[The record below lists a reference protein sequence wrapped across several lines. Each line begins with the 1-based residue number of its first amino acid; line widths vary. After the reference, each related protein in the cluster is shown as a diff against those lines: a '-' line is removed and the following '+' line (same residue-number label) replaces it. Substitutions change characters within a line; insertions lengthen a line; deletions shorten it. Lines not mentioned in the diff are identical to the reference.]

1 LKYRLNYAPQK
12 YEDFISSLS
21 GKSMLMEQRV
31 PSSSLFSTRTLA
43 VLAVVIVLSSLCLR
57 LGYLPLQEPDEGRN
71 AEVAREMATS
81 GAWLVPTYDGV
92 PYLDKPAF
100 YFKVVAL
107 SLAAFGN
114 NETAARLP
122 SAVFGMALVF
132 MVFGFGR
139 KVHGVRCGLLAA
151 IVVATMPLYLVLGR
165 TVIFDMMLTFFVCGS
180 IFAGY
185 FAEETE
191 GRARRK
197 WYLLGSAAAGFATL
211 IKGPVGF
218 IVPTLVLL
226 VFHRVEGRRGVWKRF
241 FAPLNLAVFF
251 AVTLPWFVGLCLT
264 HRDFLY
270 YGLVEE
276 SFHRFTTAQS
286 FHRSQ
291 PVYFYPL
298 VVLTTFFPWSL
309 LLPEASIA
317 AWKQRWMKHRADR
330 LCLVWSVVV
339 VVFFSISASKLAGY
353 ILSVTV
359 ACGLLVARLLEAAF
373 ANPAGRAARLLGRT
387 FLASGLAGVMAAAVV
402 TAGASRASALAKPLR
417 IPLAVAEEL
426 GHHAV
431 PLAILLAVLG
441 LGALAARWRR
451 DAWLGFLCLAMFTPL
466 FVNLNLH
473 LFEVGLSAKSG
484 RTLAERMPA
493 LPADTELASLDC
505 FPNGLAFYLGR
516 TLTLISADGGELTSN
531 YVLFS
536 LKKSSHWPKNIVPQ
550 TKFDDWLA
558 SRQTP
563 VFLIMKQ
570 EHRAK
575 LEALAASRGGKV
587 RELTPAYVGALL
599 PVRGG
604 P

>member
-1 LKYRLNYAPQK
+1 
-12 YEDFISSLS
+12 
-21 GKSMLMEQRV
+21 MLMKQHV
-31 PSSSLFSTRTLA
+31 SLTSALSTRALA
-43 VLAVVIVLSSLCLR
+43 VLAVVIVFSSLCLH
-57 LGYLPLQEPDEGRN
+57 LGYLPLQDPDEGRN
-71 AEVAREMATS
+71 AEVAREMAAS
-81 GAWLVPTYDGV
+81 GSWLVPTYNGV

-100 YFKVVAL
+100 YFKTVAL

-122 SAVFGMALVF
+122 SALFGVGLVL
-132 MVFGFGR
+132 MVFGFCR
-139 KVHGVRCGLLAA
+139 RVHGVRCGLLAA
-151 IVVATMPLYLVLGR
+151 VVVATMPLYLVFGR

-191 GRARRK
+191 GRARRN
-197 WYLLGSAAAGFATL
+197 WYLLGAAAAGCATL
-211 IKGPVGF
+211 VKGPVGF

-226 VFHRVEGRRGVWKRF
+226 VFHRVEGRRGVWKRL
-241 FAPLNLAVFF
+241 FAPLNLALFF
-251 AVTLPWFVGLCLT
+251 AMTLPWFVGLCLT

-276 SFHRFTTAQS
+276 SFHRFTTAQR

-298 VVLTTFFPWSL
+298 VVLVTFFPWSL

-339 VVFFSISASKLAGY
+339 VLFFSISASKLAGY

-359 ACGLLVARLLEAAF
+359 ACGLLVARLVEAAF
-373 ANPAGRAARLLGRT
+373 ANPAGRAARLLGLT
-387 FLASGLAGVMAAAVV
+387 FLASGVAGVMAAAVV
-402 TAGASRASALAKPLR
+402 AAGASRASALAKPLR
-417 IPLAVAEEL
+417 ISVALAEEL
-426 GHHAV
+426 GHLAV

-451 DAWLGFLCLAMFTPL
+451 DVGLGFLCLAMFTPL
-466 FVNLNLH
+466 FVNFNLP
-473 LFEVGLSAKSG
+473 LFDVGLSAKSG
-484 RTLAERMPA
+484 RTLAEHMPA

-505 FPNGLAFYLGR
+505 FPNGLTFYLGR
-516 TLTLISADGGELTSN
+516 TLTLISTDGGELTSN
-531 YVLFS
+531 YILYS
-536 LKKSSHWPKNIVPQ
+536 LKKNPHWPKDIVPQ
-550 TKFDDWLA
+550 AKFESWLA
-558 SRQTP
+558 SRKRP

-575 LEALAASRGGKV
+575 LEALAASRGGTV

-599 PVRGG
+599 PARGG